1 MNTRQEQEIILKNTF
16 GLNNFYDDQWITIDQ
31 ILKGE
36 RVLLIEKTGFG
47 KSLCFQYPATVFKG
61 TTVIFSPLI
70 ALMRDQVKK
79 LTSLGIAAKCINSEQ
94 TQEENTKIIEDAKNG
109 KIKILYIA
117 PERQENSEWIESTR
131 QMNLSM
137 VVIDEAHCISVWGH
151 DFRPAFRRI
160 INLVKLLP
168 IGLPVLATTATATKK
183 VEIDVATQ
191 IGGNISVLRGNLLR
205 ENFKLYV
212 VKVASEDEKLIW
224 LGQNLN
230 KLEGTGILY
239 TGTRVDT

>member
-109 KIKILYIA
+109 KIKMKY
-117 PERQENSEWIESTR
+117 
-131 QMNLSM
+131 
-137 VVIDEAHCISVWGH
+137 
-151 DFRPAFRRI
+151 
-160 INLVKLLP
+160 K
-168 IGLPVLATTATATKK
+168 
-183 VEIDVATQ
+183 
-191 IGGNISVLRGNLLR
+191 
-205 ENFKLYV
+205 
-212 VKVASEDEKLIW
+212 
-224 LGQNLN
+224 
-230 KLEGTGILY
+230 
-239 TGTRVDT
+239 

>member
-1 MNTRQEQEIILKNTF
+1 MTRQEAEKILQQKF
-16 GLNNFYDDQWITIDQ
+16 KLPKFYDEQWEAIEK

-36 RVLLIEKTGFG
+36 RVLLIEKTGLENHFAFNF
-47 KSLCFQYPATVFKG
+47 LQLLFEG

-79 LTSLGIAAKCINSEQ
+79 LNALGISAKCINSEQ
-94 TQEENTKIIEDAKNG
+94 TPEENSQIINDAKAR

-117 PERQENSEWIESTR
+117 PERQENTEWIEATR

-137 VVIDEAHCISVWGH
+137 VVVDEAHCISVWGH

-168 IGLPVLATTATATKK
+168 KGFLFCNDSNSNKK
-183 VEIDVATQ
+183 
-191 IGGNISVLRGNLLR
+191 S
-205 ENFKLYV
+205 
-212 VKVASEDEKLIW
+212 
-224 LGQNLN
+224 
-230 KLEGTGILY
+230 
-239 TGTRVDT
+239 